1 MLKNIAYLLRKSSF
15 SRSFASEKDPTSWI
29 RRLFNDKELQP
40 EPFSNQEAPDY
51 SAMVQNL
58 ENVSTADQQTFMKHL
73 KEIHQEIHRT
83 IVQSFENPN
92 IRALMN
98 SVRSETL
105 CEMAIENF
113 VGSISIFSSIL
124 NNCFF

>member
-1 MLKNIAYLLRKSSF
+1 MLKKIAFLFRKPF
-15 SRSFASEKDPTSWI
+15 FTHSFASEKDPTSWI

-40 EPFSNQEAPDY
+40 QPFSDQDAPDY

-58 ENVSTADQQTFMKHL
+58 ENVSAADQQTFMKHL

-83 IVQSFENPN
+83 IVHSFENPN
-92 IRALMN
+92 VRALMN

-124 NNCFF
+124 I